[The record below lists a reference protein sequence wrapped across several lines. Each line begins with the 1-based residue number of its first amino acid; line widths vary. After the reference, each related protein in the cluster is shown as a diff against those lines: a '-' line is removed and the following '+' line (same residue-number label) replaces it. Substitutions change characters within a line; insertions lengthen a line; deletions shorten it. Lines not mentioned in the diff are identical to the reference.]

1 MKIVASVQAKRGS
14 SRGIVHYIAHSK
26 LDIERE
32 PQNSR
37 ELFNAFSDNL
47 SVESANNSMRVGI
60 AKSIPSNDELHHLVL
75 SFRDE
80 DYRKL
85 GAGEAQRQKALKEI
99 TRAAIKS
106 LETATNAERFLW
118 AAAIHRNTEN
128 PHVHIAIQKRYI
140 SQEIRRQILTK
151 IPREALPHY
160 DNHDGEK
167 VLVPGFLIEA
177 AIEKMEAII
186 DGERS
191 RNKVSKP
198 LEREAMQQEYS
209 ERGTE
214 FDQINRTDSRLVAER
229 DILVKGILAEYEL
242 LKAETRVNTL
252 IDYGDEMRFTVS
264 DPASGKRKRLSLRE
278 IKQQASRNE
287 PEHPTQTEDQIKTI
301 LYKMTA
307 KEEAARSRLQDDL
320 SDVIRDAKRVRN
332 EYRKSG
338 RQLPIPSLTKEEL
351 DSLQHQCLDAP
362 DIRRFSYLERVR
374 SDLVRSREIEP
385 RSKDDVR
392 SILAW
397 KNISELRSKNYERQ
411 HGELS
416 EKSYHFRFN
425 IGERTVSLA
434 DLDRE
439 QKDPEGPILSFLR
452 KMKTTAARFTKKG
465 AASTRAE
472 RTDETGDL
480 RKAINGKL
488 DEQLARINKDGKV
501 EQNKTKILESILK
514 DHSDD
519 LPDKSLYSPEQIAE
533 IEKLSLRLKS
543 KDTYETNWK
552 EQRFLIESGN
562 KDCPASQRVLK
573 DDPTADLAEHR
584 TRITAGRALA
594 KEVVAKVEFGRA
606 SDDLKFFQ
614 ESKRFQKFAVT
625 DRNSKSTTYL
635 SLHDI
640 DLPRR
645 GSLLDRA
652 LDELFEGREHKA
664 LRRTVSSLVADK
676 EERLRDDV
684 RGAKE
689 ILVFASRNA
698 SEFKQSSY
706 FSLRGLKNETR
717 YQPIFTSAE
726 IAILESRISKTRDPK
741 ETETL
746 RTLVDSS
753 VDRSVRS
760 LTDLLR
766 DFETPKQVLSGAKEV
781 AVPLHSGSDDGRQ
794 ERDSERS
801 VLLHRSD
808 REVKGHS
815 R

>member
-14 SRGIVHYIAHSK
+14 SRGLVHYIAHSK

-47 SVESANNSMRVGI
+47 SVKNANNSMRVGV

-128 PHVHIAIQKRYI
+128 PHVHIAIQKSYLSTGI
-140 SQEIRRQILTK
+140 ERQVLTK

-160 DNHDGEK
+160 EHRDSER
-167 VLVPGFLIEA
+167 VLLPGYLIETA
-177 AIEKMEAII
+177 AEKMEAII
-186 DGERS
+186 DREKVRGKAPNRS
-191 RNKVSKP
+191 ARQGVS
-198 LEREAMQQEYS
+198 RENVGKE
-209 ERGTE
+209 TE
-214 FDQINRTDSRLVAER
+214 FRPNDRSDTRIAADRKALA
-229 DILVKGILAEYEL
+229 KGILAEYEL
-242 LKAETRVNTL
+242 QRIEKRVDSL
-252 IDYGDEMRFTVS
+252 LDHGDEMRFTVS
-264 DPASGKRKRLSLRE
+264 DPASGKRKRLSLQE
-278 IKQQASRNE
+278 IKQQTGRNE
-287 PEHPTQTEDQIKTI
+287 PDHQTTAEVQIKTI
-301 LYKMTA
+301 LHKMLI
-307 KEEAARSRLQDDL
+307 KEEAAKTQLQDDL
-320 SDVIRDAKRVRN
+320 SDVIREAKRVRN

-338 RQLPIPSLTKEEL
+338 RQLPVPSLTKEEL

-374 SDLVRSREIEP
+374 NDRVRSREIEP

-392 SILAW
+392 SILAR
-397 KNISELRSKNYERQ
+397 KNISELRSKDYERQ

-416 EKSYHFRFN
+416 EKSYHFRFD
-425 IGERTVSLA
+425 IGEKHVSLA

-439 QKDPEGPILSFLR
+439 KKDPEGPILSFLR
-452 KMKTTAARFTKKG
+452 KMKTTAARFTKRG
-465 AASTRAE
+465 ITSTRAN
-472 RTDETGDL
+472 ETNNT
-480 RKAINGKL
+480 RNEIVGKL
-488 DEQLARINKDGKV
+488 AEQLAGIQKAGKV
-501 EQNKTKILESILK
+501 EQNKTKILDGILNAG
-514 DHSDD
+514 SDKLQD
-519 LPDKSLYSPEQIAE
+519 GPLYSTEQLAE
-533 IEKLSLRLKS
+533 IEKLSLRLK
-543 KDTYETNWK
+543 
-552 EQRFLIESGN
+552 
-562 KDCPASQRVLK
+562 LK
-573 DDPTADLAEHR
+573 DEYEKNWTDQRSMIEAAGSDSRAFKKLLKEDPAADLADHKN
-584 TRITAGRALA
+584 RIIAGRSLA

-645 GSLLDRA
+645 GSPLDRA

-664 LRRTVSSLVADK
+664 LRRTVLSLVAAK
-676 EERLRDDV
+676 EERLKDDV
-684 RGAKE
+684 TGGKE

-698 SEFKQSSY
+698 LEFKETS
-706 FSLRGLKNETR
+706 FFGLKSR
-717 YQPIFTSAE
+717 SVFQPIFTSNE
-726 IAILESRISKTRDPK
+726 IVMLESRIKKTQDPK
-741 ETETL
+741 EAEHL
-746 RTLVDSS
+746 QKLVDSA
-753 VDRSVRS
+753 VEGTVRS
-760 LTDLLR
+760 LGDLLR
-766 DFETPKQVLSGAKEV
+766 DFETPKQVLSVAKEV
-781 AVPLHSGSDDGRQ
+781 AVPSYSESNDGQQ
-794 ERDSERS
+794 ERNSERS
-801 VLLHRSD
+801 TRPHRSD